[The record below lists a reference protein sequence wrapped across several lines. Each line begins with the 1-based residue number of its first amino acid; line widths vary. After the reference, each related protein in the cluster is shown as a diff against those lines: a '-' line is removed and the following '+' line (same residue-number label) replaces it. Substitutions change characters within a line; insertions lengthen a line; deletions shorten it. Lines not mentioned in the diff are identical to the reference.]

1 MAIGTSQ
8 DLMYKFNNYVEYLNK
23 EIGTH
28 LHQHYSK
35 TSNIIYLKN
44 IQETQYAQVHDLDM
58 KLDTMEFK
66 KYKIDLCIPEYM
78 YAHNGYDAVLE
89 ELHKKLMSS
98 LHIHNDTKKLVYIGI
113 AGDIKGCKHVN
124 YETFSHKFSLS
135 FLLGIKEFLIE
146 D

>member
-1 MAIGTSQ
+1 MKIGLCGTVSVGKTTLVKALAEL
-8 DLMYKFNNYVEYLNK
+8 DL
-23 EIGTH
+23 
-28 LHQHYSK
+28 
-35 TSNIIYLKN
+35 
-44 IQETQYAQVHDLDM
+44 
-58 KLDTMEFK
+58 FK

-113 AGDIKGCKHVN
+113 AGDIKGCKHVD